1 MSTTPD
7 SDKRVREAQVLAQ
20 TFLPDVGPRNAAVG
34 AVPVVIPRLA
44 GRTPPQLEMLAVNS
58 FTLLLGVTFL
68 ALALLI
74 RRGTTWALHATAWL
88 ALLLLVASVSLYA
101 FGGGPMMSLF
111 PTLLTTGAAVTS
123 WYALAT
129 RRLAC
134 QDEQPT

>member
-7 SDKRVREAQVLAQ
+7 SDKHVREAQVLAQ
-20 TFLPDVGPRNAAVG
+20 VSCLMLGLGMLLWGLA
-34 AVPVVIPRLA
+34 PVVIPRLA
-44 GRTPPQLEMLAVNS
+44 GRTPPQLEMLALNS
-58 FTLLLGVTFL
+58 FTLLLGVIFL
-68 ALALLI
+68 ALSLLI

-88 ALLLLVASVSLYA
+88 ALLLLVVSVSLYA

-123 WYALAT
+123 WYALAI